1 MDRSWIDAARSYNS
15 MNEQERHAYWNQ
27 LTPEQQ
33 TALTEALAAVAVEA
47 QPRATAAAGPA
58 SSESQRRGPFGT
70 FAIGCTG
77 FLLGVILTVAVEVAA
92 VAKGISA
99 MGGLLST
106 PSESTSPREEP
117 QPTPDQTDQDSD
129 RQDRNDE
136 DNQLDCRN
144 PKNAAQRR
152 ECSQQRYRER
162 KEEWES
168 RHPGEEYPCEAPLTF

>member
-15 MNEQERHAYWNQ
+15 MSEQERHAYWNR

-33 TALTEALAAVAVEA
+33 AALTEALAAVASEA
-47 QPRATAAAGPA
+47 QPKAMAAAGGPV
-58 SSESQRRGPFGT
+58 SSEPRRRGGT
-70 FAIGCTG
+70 FAVGCMG
-77 FLLGVILTVAVEVAA
+77 FILGVILTVAVEVAA

-99 MGGLLST
+99 LGGLVST
-106 PSESTSPREEP
+106 PTESVPQDEP
-117 QPTPDQTDQDSD
+117 QPTPDQNDQTPA
-129 RQDRNDE
+129 QDRDDE
-136 DNQLDCRN
+136 DDRLDCRN

-168 RHPGEEYPCEAPLTF
+168 RHPGEEYPCEAPLAF

>member
-1 MDRSWIDAARSYNS
+1 MDRSWMDAARSYNS
-15 MNEQERHAYWNQ
+15 MNETERHAYWNQ

-47 QPRATAAAGPA
+47 QPRAIAVASPM
-58 SSESQRRGPFGT
+58 SSEPRRRGPFGT

-77 FLLGVILTVAVEVAA
+77 FVLGVILTVAVEVAA
-92 VAKGISA
+92 VAKGISVL
-99 MGGLLST
+99 GGALST
-106 PSESTSPREEP
+106 PSEPAPPREEP
-117 QPTPDQTDQDSD
+117 QPTPDQSDQTPDQNKNNEDD
-129 RQDRNDE
+129 R
-136 DNQLDCRN
+136 LDCTN

-168 RHPGEEYPCEAPLTF
+168 RHPGEEYPCEAPLAF